1 MLFLGIL
8 VFTLVIALILL
19 FYNYENNR
27 NSLLLTLFLS
37 IYSLYGITHFVVTEI
52 QHLTLSALLFVHF
65 TPLYLAMG
73 PLLYLYVRNT
83 LNDRYLLTWKDA
95 LHFIPAGIQALAIT
109 PYTLQDFEVK
119 KNVLAQLIADPNVIT
134 QLDFNA
140 FFSPKF
146 NFYLRIGLLL
156 IYTLTTLGLIIH
168 YRAKRFYQI
177 KLPYELKNTTF
188 RWLTSLQLFVLLSLT
203 PYLFFIIDY
212 LDFGGSLYS
221 SYNKILLSVSASG
234 LALISLGLLV
244 FPHILYGMPQQQG
257 PLPTLMR
264 KKKKKAKKNIE
275 TAQTVVPAKDPEYF
289 NEVAEAIEQ
298 YFVEQKPFLR
308 SDFTMAEMVVSLGI
322 PKHHIMYCF
331 RYIFNT
337 GFNDYKLNHKIDW
350 VCIALVESDL
360 TSETIDAI
368 GEKAGFKSKSNFYA
382 TFKKYT
388 GMTPLAY
395 RAKYHA

>member
-8 VFTLVIALILL
+8 IFTLLIALILL

-27 NSLLLTLFLS
+27 NSILLTLFLVF
-37 IYSLYGITHFVVTEI
+37 YSLYGITHFVVTEI
-52 QHLTLSALLFVHF
+52 QHITLSAALFVHF

-73 PLLYLYVRNT
+73 PLMYLYVRNT
-83 LNDRYLLTWKDA
+83 LTDQERFSKIDA
-95 LHFIPAGIQALAIT
+95 LHFLPAAIQLIAII

-119 KNVLAQLIADPNVIT
+119 KEIIAQLIADPNVIT

-146 NFYLRIGLLL
+146 NFYMRIGLLL
-156 IYTLTTLGLIIH
+156 VYTIATLGLIFF
-168 YRAKRFYQI
+168 YKTKRFYQI
-177 KLPYELKNTTF
+177 KLPYELKSTTF
-188 RWLTSLQLFVLLSLT
+188 RWLISLQVFILISLT

-212 LDFGGSLYS
+212 LDYSGSYYS
-221 SYNKILLSVSASG
+221 NYNKILLAISASG
-234 LALISLGLLV
+234 LALMSLGLLV

-257 PLPTLMR
+257 PLPTLGR
-264 KKKKKAKKNIE
+264 KKKKKIKKAKSE
-275 TAQTVVPAKDPEYF
+275 LAVVTPKDPEYF

-298 YFVEQKPFLR
+298 YFTEQKPFLR
-308 SDFTMAEMVVSLGI
+308 SDFTMAEMVVALGI

-350 VCIALVESDL
+350 VRIALVESDL
-360 TSETIDAI
+360 TNETIDAI

-388 GMTPLAY
+388 GVTPLAY

>member
-52 QHLTLSALLFVHF
+52 QHPTLSALLFVHF

-73 PLLYLYVRNT
+73 PLLYLYVHNT

-234 LALISLGLLV
+234 LALMSLGLLV

-360 TSETIDAI
+360 TNETIDAI

-388 GMTPLAY
+388 GVTPLAY
-395 RAKYHA
+395 RAKYQA

>member
-73 PLLYLYVRNT
+73 PLLYLHVRNT

-177 KLPYELKNTTF
+177 KLPYKLKNTTF

-234 LALISLGLLV
+234 LALMSLGLLV